1 MGIVWVILGILVLL
15 ALLVVMMY
23 NRLITLRTHCEEA
36 WSDIDVQMKRRYDL
50 IPNLIE
56 SVKGYMQHERSVF
69 ENVTAARAQA
79 IGAQGMEGKAQ
90 AENQLSQTL
99 KTLFAVAEN
108 YPDLKANQNF
118 LQLQGELRDAEDKI
132 AYSRRFYNTN
142 VRDYNIVT
150 QTFPS
155 NFIANMYKFA
165 KKEMFELMEEAART
179 APQVKF

>member
-1 MGIVWVILGILVLL
+1 
-15 ALLVVMMY
+15 
-23 NRLITLRTHCEEA
+23 
-36 WSDIDVQMKRRYDL
+36 
-50 IPNLIE
+50 
-56 SVKGYMQHERSVF
+56 
-69 ENVTAARAQA
+69 
-79 IGAQGMEGKAQ
+79 
-90 AENQLSQTL
+90 
-99 KTLFAVAEN
+99 LFAVAEN